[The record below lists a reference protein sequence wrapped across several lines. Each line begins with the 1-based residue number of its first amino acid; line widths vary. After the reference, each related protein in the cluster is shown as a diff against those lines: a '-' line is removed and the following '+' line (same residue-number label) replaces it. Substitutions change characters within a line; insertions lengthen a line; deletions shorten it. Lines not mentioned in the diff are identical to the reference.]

1 MPLYEYRCRSC
12 KRTVEVLQKFDDR
25 PLRKCE
31 ECSGR
36 LDKLVSRTSF
46 LLRGGGWYAD
56 GYGKSSKPSSSSSS
70 SDSSSS
76 DSSSSDSSSSDS
88 AASSSS
94 SSSAD
99 KSGSGTKNS
108 SGSSSGKSD

>member
-12 KRTVEVLQKFDDR
+12 KRTVEVLQKLDDR

-46 LLRGGGWYAD
+46 QLRGGGWYAD
-56 GYGKSSKPSSSSSS
+56 GYGKSSKSKSSESSSSSSSSSSPSSSSSS
-70 SDSSSS
+70 TDKS
-76 DSSSSDSSSSDS
+76 
-88 AASSSS
+88 
-94 SSSAD
+94 
-99 KSGSGTKNS
+99 KSGSKST
-108 SGSSSGKSD
+108 SGGSTQGSD

>member
-76 DSSSSDSSSSDS
+76 DSSSSDS